1 VAGLNKVSDTIH
13 CRSRLAGDE
22 ARAFCIELEVAI
34 ASKLAPT
41 RGVVAGLNK
50 VNDTNYCRSRLAGD
64 EARAFCIDLEVAI
77 ASKPAPTVR

>member
-1 VAGLNKVSDTIH
+1 MNNTTH

-22 ARAFCIELEVAI
+22 AREFCIEMEVAI

-50 VNDTNYCRSRLAGD
+50 VNNTIHCRSRLAGD
-64 EARAFCIDLEVAI
+64 EAREFCIEMEVAI
-77 ASKPAPTVR
+77 ASKLAPTRGLWQA